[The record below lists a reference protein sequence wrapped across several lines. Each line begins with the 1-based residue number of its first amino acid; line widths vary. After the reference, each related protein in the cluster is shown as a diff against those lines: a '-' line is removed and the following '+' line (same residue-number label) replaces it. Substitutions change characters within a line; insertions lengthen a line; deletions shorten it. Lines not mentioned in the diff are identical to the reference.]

1 MLTDFL
7 TIPPSVTVPLSFKEP
22 AGRTSYAFHME
33 VAAKATILTSLSIT
47 FIASIPT
54 VTRYFTLATV
64 AFSVVYAWLDWN
76 SDGAKLFPYLVL
88 VPGSSL
94 FYPWTFVTSALVETT
109 LWELAISLITIPPT
123 LRYLER
129 LWGSVETL
137 KFIVATVCISNII
150 AFGFNW
156 IEFIG
161 TSNADLFLYGM
172 SYHGQMSLQ
181 IGVLVAFT
189 QVIPEHQVQFLGFLK
204 MRVKSLPMTY
214 LTLSTLMTILGF
226 QCPWIIIQFGWFVSW
241 IYLRFYK
248 KNSNDTVGGV
258 ESYGDRSET
267 FSLVSWFPPFTH
279 VVLGP
284 GGNFVYKWA
293 NTFHLIPSHGG
304 DVESGFS
311 TIPGSARAEAERRR
325 SSSPQSAALVSAH
338 TPRPPPTITSP
349 QPEKSVPPTDHVAK
363 TSYESENE
371 DIGTTE
377 ASR

>member
-1 MLTDFL
+1 MAVLQS
-7 TIPPSVTVPLSFKEP
+7 P
-22 AGRTSYAFHME
+22 
-33 VAAKATILTSLSIT
+33 IT

-64 AFSVVYAWLDWN
+64 TVSLVYAWLQWN
-76 SDGAKLFPYLVL
+76 SEGAKLFPYLVL

-109 LWELAISLITIPPT
+109 IWELAITIITIPPT

-129 LWGSVETL
+129 VWGSLETF
-137 KFIVATVCISNII
+137 KFIVATIFVSNII

-156 IEFIG
+156 IEFIA
-161 TSNADLFLYGM
+161 TSDADLFLYGM

-189 QVIPEHQVQFLGFLK
+189 QLIPEHQVQFLGFLK
-204 MRVKSLPMTY
+204 MRVKSLPMAY
-214 LTLSTLMTILGF
+214 LTVSTVMTILGF

-248 KNSNDTVGGV
+248 KNSSDTVGGV

-284 GGNFVYKWA
+284 GGNLVYKWA
-293 NTFHLIPSHGG
+293 NKLHLIPSHGG
-304 DVESGFS
+304 DIENGFN

-325 SSSPQSAALVSAH
+325 AMALQALDQRLAHTSSPSPQSAAPASAH
-338 TPRPPPTITSP
+338 TPRPPPAVASP
-349 QPEKSVPPTDHVAK
+349 RPEKVVPPTDYVAK
-363 TSYESENE
+363 ASFDSESG
-371 DIGTTE
+371 DLGATE
-377 ASR
+377 ADR

>member
-1 MLTDFL
+1 MAVLQS
-7 TIPPSVTVPLSFKEP
+7 P
-22 AGRTSYAFHME
+22 
-33 VAAKATILTSLSIT
+33 IT

-64 AFSVVYAWLDWN
+64 TVSLVYAWLQWN
-76 SDGAKLFPYLVL
+76 SEGAKLFPYLVL

-109 LWELAISLITIPPT
+109 IWELAITIITIPPT

-129 LWGSVETL
+129 LWGSLETF
-137 KFIVATVCISNII
+137 KFIVATIFVSNII

-161 TSNADLFLYGM
+161 TSDADIFLYGM

-189 QVIPEHQVQFLGFLK
+189 QLIPEHQVQFLGFLK

-214 LTLSTLMTILGF
+214 LTVSTVMTILGF

-248 KNSNDTVGGV
+248 KNSSDTVGGV

-293 NTFHLIPSHGG
+293 NKLHLIPAHGG
-304 DVESGFS
+304 DIENGFN

-325 SSSPQSAALVSAH
+325 AMALQALDQRLAHTSSPSPQSAAPVSAH
-338 TPRPPPTITSP
+338 TPRPPPAVASP
-349 QPEKSVPPTDHVAK
+349 RPEKVVPPTDYVAK
-363 TSYESENE
+363 ASFDSESG
-371 DIGTTE
+371 DLGATE
-377 ASR
+377 ADR